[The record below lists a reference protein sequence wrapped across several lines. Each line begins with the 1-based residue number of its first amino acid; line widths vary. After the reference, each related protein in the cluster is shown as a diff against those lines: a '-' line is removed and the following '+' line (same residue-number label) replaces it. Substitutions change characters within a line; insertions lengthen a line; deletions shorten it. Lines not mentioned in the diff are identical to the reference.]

1 MSTSNSSNSSSS
13 SNSSLNTHAKAS
25 RAYKCKNYTS
35 RRCSLLEAKKEY
47 LEEIYDDILEQN
59 GIPQQLA
66 EQEEQI
72 IRRLIFDD
80 AEEKAKPIPSHGLSF
95 LECPSQPRKGVHLG
109 EMKIV
114 IDTFDK
120 VFLEMKHAEKIV
132 EKLRQKYLSS
142 WTQEKKISYGYGV
155 FNTTHGKITFTSS
168 MHCYIN

>member
-1 MSTSNSSNSSSS
+1 MSTSNSSNPSSS
-13 SNSSLNTHAKAS
+13 SNSSPNTHAKAS

-35 RRCSLLEAKKEY
+35 RRCSLFDAKKEY

-59 GIPQQLA
+59 GIPQQLV

-80 AEEKAKPIPSHGLSF
+80 AEEKAEPIPFQGF
-95 LECPSQPRKGVHLG
+95 PPQPKKRVHLG
-109 EMKIV
+109 EIEII
-114 IDTFDK
+114 IDPFDK
-120 VFLEMKHAEKIV
+120 VFLQKKHVEKIV

-142 WTQEKKISYGYGV
+142 WTQEKNISYGYGV
-155 FNTTHGKITFTSS
+155 FNTTHGKITFTSP

>member
-1 MSTSNSSNSSSS
+1 MSTSNSSNSSP
-13 SNSSLNTHAKAS
+13 NTHAKAS

-35 RRCSLLEAKKEY
+35 RRCSLFEAKKEY

-80 AEEKAKPIPSHGLSF
+80 AEEKAEPIPFQGF
-95 LECPSQPRKGVHLG
+95 PPQPNKKRVHLG
-109 EMKIV
+109 EMKII

-120 VFLEMKHAEKIV
+120 VFLEMKHVEKIV
-132 EKLRQKYLSS
+132 DKLRQKYLSS
-142 WTQEKKISYGYGV
+142 WTQEKNISYGYGV
-155 FNTTHGKITFTSS
+155 FNTTHGKITFTSP
-168 MHCYIN
+168 MQCYIN